1 MKPTVR
7 IAFGTDEVLVNLPA
21 DEPAMAADDARRW
34 LDQQFTARECAP
46 VRASGKV
53 LTVDKLLAVA
63 AAIGRDGFERDEAL
77 RLAYA
82 RAALGATARTVVSV
96 DVSAGTVSY

>member
-21 DEPAMAADDARRW
+21 DEPAMAPEDARRW
-34 LDQQFTARECAP
+34 LDQQFTARDCVPA
-46 VRASGKV
+46 RASGKV

-63 AAIGRDGFERDEAL
+63 AAIGREEFERDEGL

-82 RAALGATARTVVSV
+82 RAAVAAVARSTVSI